1 MQHKLCRSLRGCAT
15 DWDISLSTAFCSGAE
30 DTCSLIA
37 SFAAESKGKI
47 LLFHAKVEGTEKSI
61 PHISK
66 ERRLHCGTEC
76 DTSTLVSHSQLSLVS
91 KFRTDK
97 TNGRVLHSNAEDYWS
112 GKLHTIT
119 HSYPI
124 LRSLQSSRGP
134 AKLQHHLLQ
143 WQTQCLL
150 LMDSFSITSI
160 AVDLEKKQ
168 CFKIH
173 MAPMLHF
180 TFEILERTKF

>member
-1 MQHKLCRSLRGCAT
+1 MPFTQRLCYRLGHLFVNCFLQWGWRHLQSYSIFCCRKQRQNIAIPCKSGRDWKVHPSHFQRKKVTLWDWMWYKYPMQ
-15 DWDISLSTAFCSGAE
+15 
-30 DTCSLIA
+30 
-37 SFAAESKGKI
+37 
-47 LLFHAKVEGTEKSI
+47 
-61 PHISK
+61 
-66 ERRLHCGTEC
+66 
-76 DTSTLVSHSQLSLVS
+76 QLSLVS

-124 LRSLQSSRGP
+124 LQSLQSSRGP

-143 WQTQCLL
+143 WQTQSLL

-173 MAPMLHF
+173 VAPMLHF
-180 TFEILERTKF
+180 TFEILERTKL